1 MAQTRTTIR
10 AAALAAAIGATAALA
25 ALPARAEDCPGN
37 PDAIGTSRTVAI
49 DFSQY
54 QRLGT
59 FNYAETIP
67 LADHEVVLT
76 FDDGPIPPH
85 TTNVLN
91 TLSAQC
97 VKALF
102 FLVGEMARAYPDVV
116 RRIRDEGHTI
126 GTHSQDHPLRF
137 DRISET
143 KAQWEIDEGIANVSA
158 ALGDGVGL
166 SPFFRIPGFG
176 RTDAVENDLAARSL
190 VVFST
195 DVDAD
200 DWFRRIGPSQIISRA
215 MSRLEAKGKGML
227 LLHDIHPWTAAA
239 LPTLLKEL
247 KDHGFRIVQ
256 VVPTAGDTPA
266 VAARSNFTVAW
277 STTDQEIMDNAAR
290 RPDWPEHDDS
300 VISKTTA
307 LPTPDEGAFDPH
319 FVLAS
324 ARVAAVA
331 ADAASIEAGIAAT
344 QWPYQIALKIPRVA
358 ARLPAPDVQDIGWP
372 ITEQPAEDA
381 VAELPANAQPT
392 IAPPAATVEPPPSKV
407 AEAPQP
413 PRAEAPSRAETPHHA
428 EGRHVRVYNH
438 RHARGR
444 ATGRQHAD
452 TNSGATAMAAP
463 AY

>member
-1 MAQTRTTIR
+1 MAQSRTTIR
-10 AAALAAAIGATAALA
+10 AAALAAAIGAAATLA
-25 ALPARAEDCPGN
+25 ALPARAGDCPGN

-102 FLVGEMARAYPDVV
+102 FLVGEMAHAYPDVV

-137 DRISET
+137 DRISDT

-176 RTDAVENDLAARSL
+176 RTDPVESELAARSL

-200 DWFRRIGPSQIISRA
+200 DWHRIGSAQVVALAIK
-215 MSRLEAKGKGML
+215 RLEAKGKGML
-227 LLHDIHPWTAAA
+227 LLHDIHPRTATA
-239 LPTLLKEL
+239 LPILLKEL
-247 KDHGFRIVQ
+247 KEHGFHIVQ
-256 VVPTAGDTPA
+256 VVPMAG
-266 VAARSNFTVAW
+266 
-277 STTDQEIMDNAAR
+277 
-290 RPDWPEHDDS
+290 
-300 VISKTTA
+300 
-307 LPTPDEGAFDPH
+307 
-319 FVLAS
+319 
-324 ARVAAVA
+324 
-331 ADAASIEAGIAAT
+331 
-344 QWPYQIALKIPRVA
+344 
-358 ARLPAPDVQDIGWP
+358 
-372 ITEQPAEDA
+372 
-381 VAELPANAQPT
+381 
-392 IAPPAATVEPPPSKV
+392 
-407 AEAPQP
+407 
-413 PRAEAPSRAETPHHA
+413 
-428 EGRHVRVYNH
+428 
-438 RHARGR
+438 
-444 ATGRQHAD
+444 
-452 TNSGATAMAAP
+452 AAP
-463 AY
+463 AIAALSLIHI